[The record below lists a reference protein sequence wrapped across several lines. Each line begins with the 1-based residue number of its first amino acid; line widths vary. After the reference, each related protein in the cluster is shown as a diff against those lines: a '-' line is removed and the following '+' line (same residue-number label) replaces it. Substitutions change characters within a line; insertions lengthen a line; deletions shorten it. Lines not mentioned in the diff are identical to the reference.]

1 MNGKKTCYYEVLNV
15 TSKATEDEIKKA
27 YRVLALKWH
36 PDKNLDDTETA
47 EEKFKQIGEAYSIL
61 SNEDK
66 RSKYD
71 RFGFKGVDD
80 SMPDFEDA
88 DDLFY
93 AFFGDGNQDG
103 FLNADDLAF
112 LMAAS
117 AKSPKSRKR
126 AGRRN
131 RGGTGGA
138 GLSSKGMDKMM
149 EGMLFSAL
157 GSMMFPGAMPS
168 KHSGMDGLDDF
179 DEQMFAEMA
188 GFASKGKKQSK
199 KSKKEDDGWEDDTEQ
214 NKGRN
219 HLKSAEDEEDW
230 EDD

>member
-1 MNGKKTCYYEVLNV
+1 MLNV
-15 TSKATEDEIKKA
+15 TKEATDDEIKRS
-27 YRVLALKWH
+27 YRTLALKWH
-36 PDKNLDDTETA
+36 PDKNLDDIEVA
-47 EEKFKQIGEAYSIL
+47 EEKFKEIGEAYSVL
-61 SNEDK
+61 SNSDK

-93 AFFGDGNQDG
+93 AFFGNGNQDG
-103 FLNADDLAF
+103 FLNAEDLAF

-131 RGGTGGA
+131 RAGMGGA

-157 GSMMFPGAMPS
+157 GSMMFSGGMSSNHPGMGAF
-168 KHSGMDGLDDF
+168 DDF
-179 DEQMFAEMA
+179 DEQTFAQMA
-188 GFASKGKKQSK
+188 GFTSKGKK
-199 KSKKEDDGWEDDTEQ
+199 KSKKGKKEEDDEWEDE
-214 NKGRN
+214 
-219 HLKSAEDEEDW
+219 SAHKKASKNNQEDDEDDW